1 MADKPENSALKLL
14 SSPTADKNGA
24 PNVSH
29 APFVH
34 RTPAIYVWPT
44 HHCGLSLARRTKVGE
59 RFPRR
64 LFVYGLKCPLSGVKR
79 TRFGPVPTACRP

>member
-24 PNVSH
+24 PNVSY
-29 APFVH
+29 APLVH
-34 RTPAIYVWPT
+34 RTPAIYVWST
-44 HHCGLSLARRTKVGE
+44 HHCGLSLARRSAKVGE

-64 LFVYGLKCPLSGVKR
+64 LFVYGLNV
-79 TRFGPVPTACRP
+79 RFWG